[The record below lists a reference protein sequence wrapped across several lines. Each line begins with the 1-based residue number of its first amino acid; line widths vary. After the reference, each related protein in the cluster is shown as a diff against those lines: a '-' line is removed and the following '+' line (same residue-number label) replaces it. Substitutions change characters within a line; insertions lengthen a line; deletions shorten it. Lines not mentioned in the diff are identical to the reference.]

1 MNKELVE
8 NAYYY
13 AKEKHKGQK
22 RKYTNEEYFVHPSG
36 MAHNMVDTLIE
47 IYQGYPVD
55 EEVVRFYQMVCW
67 LHDTVEDTDATLE
80 EIEQK
85 FGKKIAKTISYL
97 TNISKPED
105 GNRRIRKTIDMNH
118 TLSGNI
124 EAIIV
129 KLFDIMDNCKD
140 IVKYDKSFAVKYL
153 EEKKLFL
160 DNAKE
165 SITVKDLEKGSIND
179 LLYHRAYN
187 DCSIIVEKTLD
198 NLRNDAIIKA

>member
-187 DCSIIVEKTLD
+187 DCLIIVEKTLD

>member
-47 IYQGYPVD
+47 VYQGYPVD
-55 EEVVRFYQMVCW
+55 EEVVRFYQIVCW

-85 FGKKIAKTISYL
+85 FGKKIAKTIGYL

-105 GNRRIRKTIDMNH
+105 GNRKIRKTIDMNH

-129 KLFDIMDNCKD
+129 KLFDIMDNCRD
-140 IVKYDKSFAVKYL
+140 IVKYDKSFAAKYL
-153 EEKKLFL
+153 REKKNFL
-160 DNAKE
+160 EKVEE
-165 SITVKDLEKGSIND
+165 SIAVKDLEKDSVNG
-179 LLYHRAYN
+179 LLYHKAYN
-187 DCSIIVEKTLD
+187 DCLEIVQKSLD
-198 NLRNDAIIKA
+198 NLMNYAIIKA

>member
-80 EIEQK
+80 EIEQR

-187 DCSIIVEKTLD
+187 DCLIIVEKTLD